1 MDSMYIKKGRK
12 GNEFNNSD
20 ISATKL
26 KEDSAF
32 AKSNIGVECKL
43 DLPTDLDR
51 PDEKDNKEEIDL
63 KIEKKRLRVINQAKD
78 LANVSNL

>member
-1 MDSMYIKKGRK
+1 M
-12 GNEFNNSD
+12 
-20 ISATKL
+20 
-26 KEDSAF
+26 
-32 AKSNIGVECKL
+32 